1 MAKKDLKK
9 AYKALY
15 LHSKKIHT
23 LHSALSLLHWD
34 QETYMPKG
42 AIHARSE
49 QIAEL
54 SHIIHKYQ
62 TGSSFKKPLQE
73 LIDLDSGEY
82 KREGLKR
89 EEKICLRE
97 WRRQFLRSTRLPSSF
112 VKNFSELTSQAT
124 NIWAHA
130 KKSANFQ
137 IFAPFLEKIVEANR
151 KKAELLGYEDHPYDA
166 LLCSHEPAISTKRVE
181 SLFQELA
188 IELKALLQKISNS
201 PPFDTTFLHKKIAD
215 SKQWEIG
222 ELLLSKLPLNPHH
235 SRLDRSVHPFSTA
248 MHPSDSRIT
257 TRILPHRFLSNLFAI
272 LHEAGHSL
280 YEMGLPTRHFGT
292 PLAEAVSLSI
302 HESQSR
308 WWETLV
314 GQSYAFWEFFYP
326 LLQEELPHLKE
337 ISLTHFYR
345 SMHEVKPS
353 LIRIEADEVT
363 YCLHVILRFDLEKRL
378 MTGKL
383 KVSELPDAWN
393 EKMKELFGIAPQ
405 NDEEG
410 CLQDIHWSLGEFG
423 YFPTYALGNLFAAQF
438 FEQFSLEEP
447 DWEEKIRSGQFSS
460 MRKWLEENIH
470 SQGKSYDAQ
479 ELAQK
484 ITKRSLE
491 ITPYC
496 NYLKKKYAMIYPDCF

>member
-1 MAKKDLKK
+1 MGKKDFEKS
-9 AYKALY
+9 YRALY

-23 LHSALSLLHWD
+23 LHSALALLHWD

-54 SHIIHKYQ
+54 SHIIHRYR
-62 TGSSFKKPLQE
+62 TNSSFKNPLE
-73 LIDLDSGEY
+73 KLIDLESAEY
-82 KREGLKR
+82 LVKGLSR
-89 EEKICLRE
+89 QEKICLRE
-97 WRRQFLRSTRLPSSF
+97 WRREFLRATRLPASF
-112 VKNFSELTSQAT
+112 VKEFSELTSQAT

-130 KKSANFQ
+130 KKSSSFQ
-137 IFAPFLEKIVEANR
+137 LFAPFLEKIVDFNQ

-166 LLCSHEPAISTKRVE
+166 LLYSHEPSIGTKRVE
-181 SLFQELA
+181 ALFEALEK
-188 IELKALLQKISNS
+188 ELKTILSKITNS
-201 PPFDTTFLHKKIAD
+201 PSFETSFLKKKVSD
-215 SKQWEIG
+215 QKQLEIG
-222 ELLLSKLPLNPHH
+222 EMLLSKLPLNPHH
-235 SRLDRSVHPFSTA
+235 SRLDRSIHPFSTA

-257 TRILPHRFLSNLFAI
+257 TRFISDRFLSNIFAI

-280 YEMGLPTRHFGT
+280 YEMGLPSRHFGT

-314 GQSYAFWEFFYP
+314 GQSFAFWQFFYP
-326 LLQEELPHLKE
+326 LLQKKLPHLEK

-345 SMHEVKPS
+345 AIHEVRPS

-363 YCLHVILRFDLEKRL
+363 YCLHVILRFDIEKRL
-378 MTGKL
+378 MKKEL
-383 KVSELPDAWN
+383 KVSEIPEAWN
-393 EKMKELFGIAPQ
+393 AKIQDLLGISPS
-405 NDEEG
+405 NDQEG

-438 FEQFSLEEP
+438 FQSFAKEEP
-447 DWEEKIRSGQFSS
+447 KWEEEISNGKFAP
-460 MRKWLEENIH
+460 MKKWLEEKIH

-479 ELAQK
+479 QLVEK
-484 ITKRSLE
+484 VTGKPLE
-491 ITPYC
+491 IAPYC
-496 NYLKKKYAMIYPDCF
+496 TYLKEKYRLIYPDAF